1 VSWSVSTDMAIP
13 AAVAIRP
20 VGRLGCR
27 TSDGTVELVSWS
39 VSIVAERPAIVSRAG
54 GATTAAVVC
63 HAKIDTDSAT
73 ARVASA
79 RAPGKRKL
87 RGPMLV

>member
-1 VSWSVSTDMAIP
+1 MAVP
-13 AAVAIRP
+13 AAIAIRP

-27 TSDGTVELVSWS
+27 TSDGRVELVSWS
-39 VSIVAERPAIVSRAG
+39 VSTVAERPAIASRTG

-63 HAKIDTDSAT
+63 HAESDSDSAA
-73 ARVASA
+73 ARVAST
-79 RAPGKRKL
+79 RAPGKRKP